1 LPLRVK
7 ETESS
12 LPKFQEIASLTTIRR
27 KITEA
32 SEEKGET
39 DQGTKQEQSELQRT
53 MTDSQVRAVRLGVHK
68 NKG

>member
-1 LPLRVK
+1 
-7 ETESS
+7 
-12 LPKFQEIASLTTIRR
+12 LTTIRR